1 MNNQELDQII
11 DRGFR
16 SEPTFSLSVDFAKK
30 VTLKVIGRE
39 LWKND
44 LREYFLMSFVIIALL
59 LFVTGFY
66 YFVDKD
72 FVVDAFAFITKNII
86 PIVSLLIVVN
96 FVFFADK
103 VILKQLFR
111 RWS

>member
-11 DRGFR
+11 DRGFK

-44 LREYFLMSFVIIALL
+44 LREYFFMSFVVIALIS
-59 LFVTGFY
+59 FVAGFY

-72 FVVDAFAFITKNII
+72 FVIKVFAYISKNII
-86 PIVSLLIVVN
+86 PIVSLLVVVN

>member
-16 SEPTFSLSVDFAKK
+16 TEPTFSLSVDFAKK